1 MLLYFTNSPETLI
14 GSEIKKTDE
23 SLKSVFYNNGFWGRQ
38 VLGENDIFW
47 EYKSATSIVF
57 HQNRDRLR
65 QEFLKFINDVFNLD
79 LENVIQLNM
88 DMCFDYRTSYPM
100 TKKYSKDTLKYCLNL
115 EENLLHLDHYDSMV
129 NFDEQTFY
137 HTAYH
142 YQRKNRYWK
151 CHFSEFQMN
160 PL

>member
-1 MLLYFTNSPETLI
+1 
-14 GSEIKKTDE
+14 
-23 SLKSVFYNNGFWGRQ
+23 
-38 VLGENDIFW
+38 
-47 EYKSATSIVF
+47 
-57 HQNRDRLR
+57 
-65 QEFLKFINDVFNLD
+65 
-79 LENVIQLNM
+79 
-88 DMCFDYRTSYPM
+88 
-100 TKKYSKDTLKYCLNL
+100 L